1 MLSIHVVLQMNCQL
15 WWNGP

>member
-15 WWNGP
+15 WWNGT